1 MILNDLA
8 ELNSENHIGHKIIQV
23 SKTIQHAFDL
33 ELRNKVGITMAQWR
47 AINAL
52 ATQTGIT
59 QREISD
65 KLGLDTSSLIPLI
78 DRLESKKL
86 VIRRPDHTDRRINR
100 LYLTKRA
107 EALLGQMHSCAHL
120 FRRYL
125 TEGINRDQL
134 EITQL
139 VLERINQNLETH
151 YALDSEIR
159 KIVVESQIVI

>member
-1 MILNDLA
+1 M
-8 ELNSENHIGHKIIQV
+8 ESHKCP
-23 SKTIQHAFDL
+23 S
-33 ELRNKVGITMAQWR
+33 N
-47 AINAL
+47 
-52 ATQTGIT
+52 TQAGNT

-65 KLGLDTSSLIPLI
+65 KLGLDSSSLIPLV

-86 VIRRPDHTDRRINR
+86 VIRMPDYNDRRIKR

-120 FRRYL
+120 FKRYL
-125 TEGINRDQL
+125 TEGINKDKL

-151 YALDSEIR
+151 YVLNSEIR
-159 KIVVESQIVI
+159 TMVVESQIANLNQRLELPRCFQ

>member
-1 MILNDLA
+1 
-8 ELNSENHIGHKIIQV
+8 
-23 SKTIQHAFDL
+23 
-33 ELRNKVGITMAQWR
+33 MAQWR

-52 ATQTGIT
+52 ATQTGIS

-86 VIRRPDHTDRRINR
+86 VLRRPDHTDRRINR

-159 KIVVESQIVI
+159 KIVVESQIANLNSKSRVT